1 MIRLFF
7 SGVLIG
13 IANIIPGVSGGTM
26 AVVLGIYDDLIA
38 VFNKGLNPRNWTS
51 LPYGFLLA
59 IFGGALVGIAGFASA
74 ISFLLDT
81 FPQPT
86 QLFFVGLI
94 LGSLPV
100 IFKSMGDTSL
110 TLRDGVVFV
119 LFFSFI
125 LMTLFA
131 PQYEGG
137 FSSEAGF
144 TTLELAFLF
153 VSGVIAAGAM
163 IVPGVSGSL
172 LLLLMGSYYPIL
184 EAVETRNIMVLAVVM
199 TGAFV
204 GIGGF
209 SKLIS
214 FCLSR
219 FHKTTYFAILG
230 LILGSIPKLLPAMG
244 LNRLTFIGLLALIV
258 GIGVAYSLDKL
269 PNQQAEK

>member
-7 SGVLIG
+7 LGVLIG

-26 AVVLGIYDDLIA
+26 AVVLGVYDELIA
-38 VFNKGLNPRNWTS
+38 TFNKGLNPRNWPS

-59 IFGGALVGIAGFASA
+59 VFGGALVGIAGFASVV
-74 ISFLLDT
+74 SYLLET
-81 FPQPT
+81 FTQPT

-100 IFKSMGDTSL
+100 IFRAMGDTSL
-110 TLRDGVVFV
+110 TVKDGIVFV

-131 PQYEGG
+131 PQYEAG
-137 FSSEAGF
+137 FSSEAGYSVMA
-144 TTLELAFLF
+144 LVFLF
-153 VSGVIAAGAM
+153 FSGVVAAGAM
-163 IVPGVSGSL
+163 IVPGISGSL
-172 LLLLMGSYYPIL
+172 LLLLMGSYYTIL
-184 EAVETRNIMVLAVVM
+184 EAVESRDLTVLSIMML
-199 TGAFV
+199 GAFI

-230 LILGSIPKLLPAMG
+230 LIIGSIPKLLPAMG
-244 LNRLTFIGLLALIV
+244 FNRLSLVGIGALVV
-258 GIGVAYSLDKL
+258 GIGVAYALDKI
-269 PNQQAEK
+269 PSQPAEK

>member
-26 AVVLGIYDDLIA
+26 AVVLGVYDDLISA
-38 VFNKGLNPRNWTS
+38 FNAGLNPRNWTR

-59 IFGGALVGIAGFASA
+59 VFGGALVGIAGFASVV
-74 ISFLLDT
+74 SYLLDT

-100 IFKSMGDTSL
+100 IFRAMGDTSL
-110 TLRDGVVFV
+110 SVKDAIVFV
-119 LFFSFI
+119 VCFSFI

-131 PQYEGG
+131 PQYEAS
-137 FSSEAGF
+137 FSSESGYS
-144 TTLELAFLF
+144 LVSLLFLF
-153 VSGVIAAGAM
+153 FSGVIAAGAM
-163 IVPGVSGSL
+163 IVPGISGSL

-184 EAVETRNIMVLAVVM
+184 EAVETRDITVLVVVM
-199 TGAFV
+199 LGACI
-204 GIGGF
+204 GIGAF

-214 FCLSR
+214 VCLSR

-230 LILGSIPKLLPAMG
+230 LIIGSIPKLLPAMG
-244 LNRLTFIGLLALIV
+244 FDRLSFVGMMALLV
-258 GIGVAYSLDKL
+258 GGGVAYALDKI
-269 PNQQAEK
+269 PSRPVEK